1 MRYLTNSIYS
11 SCSRRNSLLH
21 GLFGGLLIAVP
32 AIPTAVFA
40 QTPGI
45 NPCPRIYY
53 EEPFNSTRRVP
64 QGCPPNAATL
74 QETGQTPATP
84 APLPGQVTPGTPPN
98 PIPLPGTVQPPSA
111 FVTPT
116 NGTVSI
122 ELINNTNTN
131 VTYEVLGATDQ
142 RSISGRSQVTLQGLQ
157 VPVNMT
163 FVRPDGGF
171 VTVTPRQIAPGVL
184 QVTLIEAAN
193 VDAGQGA
200 LNIQQDGNVY
210 LN

>member
-1 MRYLTNSIYS
+1 MRYLTIF
-11 SCSRRNSLLH
+11 SRDNCCKKPVFFNTLLGSLLV
-21 GLFGGLLIAVP
+21 LIPGA
-32 AIPTAVFA
+32 ATAALAQIPS
-40 QTPGI
+40 I

-74 QETGQTPATP
+74 QEAGQGSATP
-84 APLPGQVTPGTPPN
+84 APISEQGLTETTPTQVPLQGEV
-98 PIPLPGTVQPPSA
+98 PLPIA
-111 FVTPT
+111 FVTPA

-122 ELINNTNTN
+122 ELINNTNTD
-131 VTYEVLGATDQ
+131 VTYEVIGATDQ
-142 RSISGRSQVTLQGLQ
+142 RSLAGRSQVTLQELQ
-157 VPVNMT
+157 VPINMT

-171 VTVTPRQIAPGVL
+171 VTVTPREASPGVL
-184 QVTLIEAAN
+184 QVILVEAVD

-200 LNIQQDGNVY
+200 LNVQQDGSVF